1 MKHLIALLSAA
12 AALALSGCGQ
22 LDLTPEG
29 DPSRAA
35 NGRIDLGEAAALP
48 ADTVVTVRV
57 VDSSA
62 AGMPPEVLGTQTL
75 RNPGAAPIA
84 FRVEYRAED
93 ELLRRGLNIEVRI
106 SYGGRVRYFNRTQ
119 YALTLGNAA
128 NEHRIT
134 VNPTGT

>member
-106 SYGGRVRYFNRTQ
+106 SYGGRVRYFNRNQ

>member
-1 MKHLIALLSAA
+1 MALLAAA

-29 DPSRAA
+29 DPGRVVR
-35 NGRIDLGEAAALP
+35 GRIDLVHVAALP
-48 ADTVVTVRV
+48 PDTVVTVRV
-57 VDSSA
+57 VDASVV
-62 AGMPPEVLGTQTL
+62 GMPPNVLGSQTL
-75 RNPGAAPIA
+75 RDPGSAPIG

-106 SYGGRVRYFNRTQ
+106 SYGGKVRYFNRNR

-128 NEHRIT
+128 DELRIT
-134 VNPTGT
+134 VDPAGT

>member
-1 MKHLIALLSAA
+1 MKRPTAIIVAA
-12 AALALSGCGQ
+12 AALAFSGCGQ

-29 DPSRAA
+29 DPSRVLT
-35 NGRIDLGEAAALP
+35 GRIDVGGPAALP

-57 VDSSA
+57 VDASVT
-62 AGMPPEVLGTQTL
+62 GMPPEVVGSQTL

-84 FRVEYRAED
+84 YRVEYRADD

-106 SYGGRVRYFNRTQ
+106 SYGGKVRYFNVNK
-119 YALTLGNAA
+119 YVVTLGNAA
-128 NEHRIT
+128 DAHRIT

>member
-1 MKHLIALLSAA
+1 VKNLITLLSAA

-29 DPSRAA
+29 DPSRVVK
-35 NGRIDLGEAAALP
+35 GRIDLGEAAALP

-57 VDSSA
+57 VDTSV

-75 RNPGAAPIA
+75 RNPGAAPVA

-106 SYGGRVRYFNRTQ
+106 SYGGKVRYFNRNR
-119 YALTLGNAA
+119 YALTLGNVAD
-128 NEHRIT
+128 EHRIA
-134 VNPTGT
+134 VNATGT

>member
-1 MKHLIALLSAA
+1 MKNLTAILSAA

-29 DPSRAA
+29 DPSRVAK
-35 NGRIDLGEAAALP
+35 GRIELGEAASLP

-57 VDSSA
+57 VDASV
-62 AGMPPEVLGTQTL
+62 AGAPPEVLGAQTL
-75 RNPGAAPIA
+75 RSPSTAPIA

-106 SYGGRVRYFNRTQ
+106 SYGGKVRYFNRNR

-128 NEHRIT
+128 DEHRIT
-134 VNPTGT
+134 VNATGT